1 MTVGGAPPP
10 ERPVARARP
19 NPFAAGLRARCPRCG
34 QGRLFAGFLR
44 LAPGCEVCGLDYAA
58 ADSGD
63 GPAVFVMFLVGALV
77 VPAALFLE
85 LAAQPPLWLHMV
97 IWLPLAVV
105 LSLAFLRPFKATL
118 IALQFRHDAE
128 EARFD
133 V

>member
-1 MTVGGAPPP
+1 MF
-10 ERPVARARP
+10 
-19 NPFAAGLRARCPRCG
+19 N
-34 QGRLFAGFLR
+34 GFLR
-44 LAPGCEVCGLDYAA
+44 LADRCDVCDLDFAP

-63 GPAVFVMFLVGALV
+63 GPAVFVMFLVGALT

-85 LAAQPPLWLHMV
+85 LTVAPPIWLHMA
-97 IWLPLAVV
+97 IWIPVSVA

-118 IALQFRHDAE
+118 IALQFRHDAS